1 MRADICEE
9 SMDTKNCLVTNN
21 PQSFFYKGILEE
33 KKCHKGYISFHF
45 CVTFQLI
52 VPVDESVSKIRF

>member
-9 SMDTKNCLVTNN
+9 SMDTKNQGLVTNN

-33 KKCHKGYISFHF
+33 KNVIK
-45 CVTFQLI
+45 VTFLFI
-52 VPVDESVSKIRF
+52 FV